1 MLVNEVRVERK
12 NPAEIFS
19 IIENE
24 LANEP
29 NTQVFISNE
38 IYNELRENNVKYHV
52 FFPNYPKGFHYYHDT
67 EDQFI
72 GGEQWLNLTEG
83 HAFDNE
89 IARASFI
96 RNCNDYMQ
104 LVNFDSSKIDN
115 YTHFFRGFEKLLII
129 TF

>member
-1 MLVNEVRVERK
+1 MKVNEVRVERR

-19 IIENE
+19 IIEYE

-38 IYNELRENNVKYHV
+38 IYHELRENNIKYHI
-52 FFPNYPKGFHYYHDT
+52 FFPNYLKGYHYFHDR
-67 EDQFI
+67 DNF
-72 GGEQWLNLTEG
+72 GGEVWLKLTKGNASAE
-83 HAFDNE
+83 E

-96 RNCNDYMQ
+96 SNNTDYMQ
-104 LVNFDSSKIDN
+104 LVDFKSSKIKD
-115 YTHFFRGFEKLLII
+115 YTHYLRGFEKLLII

>member
-1 MLVNEVRVERK
+1 MKVNEIRVERK

-19 IIENE
+19 IIEYE

-38 IYNELRENNVKYHV
+38 IYHALRKNNVKYHV
-52 FFPNYPKGFHYYHDT
+52 FFPNYLKGYHYFHDR
-67 EDQFI
+67 DNF
-72 GGEQWLNLTEG
+72 GGEEWLNLTEG
-83 HAFDNE
+83 DAFDNK

-96 RNCNDYMQ
+96 SNNTDYMQ
-104 LVNFDSSKIDN
+104 LVDFKSRKIED
-115 YTHFFRGFEKLLII
+115 YTHYLRGFKKLLII